1 MECNSEI
8 IINYRITSVFPVVIV
23 DPFVLLPTGTHN
35 GKSYY
40 TWSDAIVGFDFIIV
54 WDIANLRWDIG
65 IGNLLSY
72 TPIGLY
78 AGDVDCPATAFWNI
92 FIKDFIDKVETQLG
106 AEITPEE
113 VVCYNILVWNKQCEF
128 AQSVYQYLQA
138 LQFNGAANCCD
149 QLDNL
154 KNKRRAL
161 EILNCYDTR
170 DIIDNTTNYNFLTY
184 SQIKKLL
191 NY

>member
-1 MECNSEI
+1 MECSSEI
-8 IINYRITSVFPVVIV
+8 LINYRITSVVPNVIV

-40 TWSDAIVGFDFIIV
+40 TWSDAIVGLDFIIV

-72 TPIGLY
+72 TPIGEY
-78 AGDVDCPATAFWNI
+78 TEDVDCPATNTWDI

-128 AQSVYQYLQA
+128 AQCVYKYLQA
-138 LQFNGAANCCD
+138 IQFGGSPSCE

-170 DIIDNTTNYNFLTY
+170 DIVDNTTNYNFLTY